1 MQFNFRNAVVAGA
14 AMFALTACNNS
25 SNDNVFETE
34 ESNLKVSIDL
44 PQSSPLT
51 RGVVTDAA
59 EKTDFFHKHTYAYV
73 MKGQKVID
81 KVQAKA
87 IMKDEK
93 LTGKLTA
100 NFNSILL
107 DGTEKV
113 FVKVNGVEK
122 DSSLVVS
129 YKDIQPTE
137 GAGKLENMIYAGSA
151 GLTPTE
157 PVKGV
162 KNYTASMDV
171 NSIAARVEIAGAA
184 KFNKELVKSMGVS
197 AVAPM
202 EIIKTYGDK
211 NRTIFK
217 ENEGLWLNVDQ
228 TGRDAMAKGSVVANH
243 LFEGD
248 IPSITIGFEIEKYAC
263 YQIDSVY
270 QVYEDPTT
278 KKKSFV
284 YILEDDKKAINEGTI
299 ESPKLFEVI
308 EGKDANGKTTLTKGE
323 ELKNL
328 TNKIKTHPAKT
339 EYFTIKDFEGAKSYE
354 GGKIYLVDLSK
365 NLTWNSADSGF
376 ENAYTPDI
384 NTGTDTPK
392 VLETANIT
400 VTATVKEWT
409 KDNYNTSIN

>member
-51 RGVVTDAA
+51 RGIVTDAA
-59 EKTDFFHKHTYAYV
+59 GVKDFSHKHTYAYV

-81 KVQAKA
+81 KVQATG
-87 IMKDEK
+87 KDR
-93 LTGKLTA
+93 KLTA
-100 NFNSILL
+100 SFNSILL

-113 FVKVNGVEK
+113 LVKVNGEK
-122 DSSLVVS
+122 EDASLAIDVTA
-129 YKDIQPTE
+129 IQPTE
-137 GAGKLENMIYAGSA
+137 EAGKLENMIYAGNAS
-151 GLTPTE
+151 LTAAE

-184 KFNKELVKSMGVS
+184 NFNKELVKSMNVS

-202 EIIKTYGDK
+202 EVIKTYGDK
-211 NRTIFK
+211 NRTIFEK
-217 ENEGLWLNVDQ
+217 DKGLWLNVDQ
-228 TGRDAMAKGSVVANH
+228 AGRDAMAKGSVVANH

-248 IPSITIGFEIEKYAC
+248 VPSITIGFEIEKYAC
-263 YQIDSVY
+263 YQIDNVY
-270 QVYEDPTT
+270 QVYVDPTT
-278 KKKSFV
+278 KEKSFV
-284 YILEDDKKAINEGTI
+284 YILENDKKAINEGTI
-299 ESPKLFEVI
+299 EAPKLFEVI

-328 TNKIKTHPAKT
+328 TNKIKTLPAKT

-365 NLTWNSADSGF
+365 NLTWNSEDSGF

-384 NTGTDTPK
+384 NTGTETPK